1 MKTTS
6 SNTPLRRLAA
16 ILATTVILTLIALSP
31 AYIASIVLQDQL
43 VEPSESTEQVATINV
58 TDIDRNGTVMYSYTV
73 SPSYTQPGFETE
85 SLMATIRGSDLIKV
99 TVQDSDSSS
108 YRVNHEASEE
118 CGLTLTLSSNDRYD
132 ANTDTYVGYVRVED
146 EGDETGDTRTGLINC
161 TIKFIEMD

>member
-6 SNTPLRRLAA
+6 SSTPLRRLAA

-43 VEPSESTEQVATINV
+43 VESLESTKQVATIDAA
-58 TDIDRNGTVMYSYTV
+58 DIDRNGTVMYTV

-132 ANTDTYVGYVRVED
+132 ADTDTYVGYVRVED
-146 EGDETGDTRTGLINC
+146 EGDETGDTRTDLINC
-161 TIKFIEMD
+161 AIKFIEMD